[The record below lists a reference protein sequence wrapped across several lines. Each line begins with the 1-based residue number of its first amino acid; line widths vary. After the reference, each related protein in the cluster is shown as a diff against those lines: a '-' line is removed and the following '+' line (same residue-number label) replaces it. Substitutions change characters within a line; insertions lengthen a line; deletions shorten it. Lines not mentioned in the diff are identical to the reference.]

1 MVLLTFVETKVRPA
15 AGKDSSCFTTVELE
29 KYMSVYTPLSLTEIQ
44 QFATHYGL
52 TVTGCQPIQAGI
64 ENSNYFVQTEN
75 GCDYVL
81 TLFEEL
87 NAQDAAFLAPLL
99 QYLQQAGVSVAA
111 PLVAN
116 NGQSLLTLKDKP
128 AQLAPRMVGEHPIQ
142 VSVTQAQVMG
152 QQLAKLHL
160 ALKKYPL
167 KRTNAHGATWWQKE
181 AAKARGSMNNIEQL
195 ILDTVLNDFEETI
208 EDFDDLPKGLIHGD
222 LFRDNSLFDGDKLSA
237 ILDFSEAGKDYW
249 LLDIAITINDFC
261 SDWPNVRLNQDL
273 YQAFLTGYQTV
284 RPLTDDE
291 QEVLPTF
298 LAMAATRFWLS
309 RLSVAK
315 RNAAEG
321 RTGENVL
328 QKDPQQMFEMVKARL
343 L

>member
-1 MVLLTFVETKVRPA
+1 
-15 AGKDSSCFTTVELE
+15 
-29 KYMSVYTPLSLTEIQ
+29 MSVYTQLSLSDIQ
-44 QFATHYGL
+44 LFATNYGL
-52 TVTGCQPIQAGI
+52 NVVDYQAIQSGI
-64 ENSNYFVQTEN
+64 ENSNFFISTEA
-75 GCDYVL
+75 GKDYVL

-87 NAQDAAFLAPLL
+87 NAQEAAFLAPLL
-99 QYLQQAGVSVAA
+99 QHLQQAGVLVAA

-128 AQLAPRMVGEHPIQ
+128 AQLAPRIVGEHPQ
-142 VSVTQAQVMG
+142 HVTPVQAQAMG
-152 QQLAKLHL
+152 EQLAKLHL
-160 ALKKYPL
+160 TLKKYPL

-181 AAKARGSMNNIEQL
+181 AAKARNGMSNIEQL

-208 EDFDDLPKGLIHGD
+208 EDFDDLPQGLIHGD
-222 LFRDNSLFDGDKLSA
+222 LFRDNTLFEGDKLSA
-237 ILDFSEAGKDYW
+237 ILDFSEASKDYW
-249 LLDIAITINDFC
+249 LLDIAITMNDFC
-261 SDWPNVRLNQDL
+261 SDWPNVGLNKPLFD
-273 YQAFLTGYQTV
+273 AFLLGYGQV

-315 RNAAEG
+315 RNVAEG
-321 RTGENVL
+321 RVGENVL

-343 L
+343 I

>member
-1 MVLLTFVETKVRPA
+1 
-15 AGKDSSCFTTVELE
+15 
-29 KYMSVYTPLSLTEIQ
+29 MSVYTKLSLADIQ
-44 QFATHYGL
+44 LFATHYSL
-52 TVTGCQPIQAGI
+52 TIVDYQAIHSGI
-64 ENSNYFVQTEN
+64 ENSNYFVQTDDGREF
-75 GCDYVL
+75 VL

-87 NAQDAAFLAPLL
+87 NAQEATFLAPLL
-99 QYLQQAGVSVAA
+99 QHLQQAGVLVAA

-128 AQLAPRMVGEHPIQ
+128 AQLAPRIKGQHPEQ

-152 QQLAKLHL
+152 QQLAKLHI

-167 KRTNAHGATWWQKE
+167 KRVNNHGAAWWQKE
-181 AAKARGSMNNIEQL
+181 AAKARSGMNNIEQL

-222 LFRDNSLFDGDKLSA
+222 LFRDNSLFEADNLSA
-237 ILDFSEAGKDYW
+237 ILDFSEASKDYW
-249 LLDIAITINDFC
+249 LLDIAITVNDFC
-261 SDWPNVRLNQDL
+261 SDWPNVSLNVDL
-273 YQAFLTGYQTV
+273 YEAFLAGYGQV
-284 RPLTDDE
+284 RPLTEDE
-291 QEVLPTF
+291 QQVLPTF

-315 RNAAEG
+315 RNALEG
-321 RTGENVL
+321 RVGDNVL

-343 L
+343 A

>member
-1 MVLLTFVETKVRPA
+1 
-15 AGKDSSCFTTVELE
+15 
-29 KYMSVYTPLSLTEIQ
+29 MSVYTQLSLSDIHL
-44 QFATHYGL
+44 FATQYGL
-52 TVTGCQPIQAGI
+52 NMVAYQAIQSGI
-64 ENSNYFVQTEN
+64 ENSNYFVQTDTGQE
-75 GCDYVL
+75 YVL

-87 NAQDAAFLAPLL
+87 DAQEAAFLAPLL
-99 QYLQQAGVSVAA
+99 QHLQQAGVLVAA
-111 PLVAN
+111 PLVAK
-116 NGQSLLTLKDKP
+116 NGQSLLTLNNKP
-128 AQLAPRMVGEHPIQ
+128 AQLAPRIVGEHPLQ
-142 VSVTQAQVMG
+142 VTLAQAQAMG

-160 ALKKYPL
+160 TLKKYPL

-181 AAKARGSMNNIEQL
+181 AAKARSTMSSIEQL

-222 LFRDNSLFDGDKLSA
+222 LFRDNTLFDGDKLSA

-261 SDWPNVRLNQDL
+261 SDWPNVSLNQDL
-273 YQAFLTGYQTV
+273 YQAFLTGYQTA

-315 RNAAEG
+315 RNIAEG
-321 RTGENVL
+321 RVGENVL

-343 L
+343 M